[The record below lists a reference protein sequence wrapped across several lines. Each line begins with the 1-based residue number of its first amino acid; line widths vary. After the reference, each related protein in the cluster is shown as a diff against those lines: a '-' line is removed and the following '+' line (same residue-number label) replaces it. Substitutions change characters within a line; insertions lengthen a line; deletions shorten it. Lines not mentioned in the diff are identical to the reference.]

1 MCQLLGRHL
10 TAQPAP
16 SSSCNGLA
24 LLDVDF
30 VLNCLLSRLQAAC
43 KQPALILH
51 DDNIC
56 VVVVVG
62 MGQPQ
67 PRVSRAYTPDGPSWG
82 CLRQL
87 KHLDLASTKTGR
99 HGCRALQA
107 LRGHLTSLR
116 LGGPFVD
123 DAACIAVA
131 RQGPSLLCLHLHGVL
146 LTAPGS
152 GSPWLAM
159 GLTGAAHPGLCLHG
173 HVCSIPPPCCASP
186 SPGLVCRFQHFWQ
199 FNIVSVEVRTCGS
212 ITSEGPSEGT

>member
-30 VLNCLLSRLQAAC
+30 VLNCLVSRLQAAC

-146 LTAPGS
+146 LTARGLEALGLLWGLRELRIQGCAFMDMS
-152 GSPWLAM
+152 ARYRLLAA
-159 GLTGAAHPGLCLHG
+159 LPHLQVWSADSSTFAVQH
-173 HVCSIPPPCCASP
+173 SIC
-186 SPGLVCRFQHFWQ
+186 
-199 FNIVSVEVRTCGS
+199 
-212 ITSEGPSEGT
+212 